1 MNNKY
6 KRAMEEEKKKAAS
19 VEKEGEKVTG
29 GADAADK
36 DTNTTNS
43 GEGGEEYIPD
53 NATKRENST
62 GYNELPEQSKV
73 GGD

>member
-1 MNNKY
+1 
-6 KRAMEEEKKKAAS
+6 MEEEKKKAAA

-29 GADAADK
+29 GTDAADK
-36 DTNTTNS
+36 DTGKTTS
-43 GEGGEEYIPD
+43 EEGGEEYIPD
-53 NATKRENST
+53 DANKRAKST

>member
-1 MNNKY
+1 
-6 KRAMEEEKKKAAS
+6 MEEEKKSAAS

-29 GADAADK
+29 GAEAANKDAGTAA
-36 DTNTTNS
+36 TPGE

-53 NATKRENST
+53 DASKKEKST

-73 GGD
+73 GGDS

>member
-1 MNNKY
+1 
-6 KRAMEEEKKKAAS
+6 MEEEKKKAAS
-19 VEKEGEKVTG
+19 VQKEGEKVTG

-36 DTNTTNS
+36 DTGTATPK
-43 GEGGEEYIPD
+43 EGGEEYIPD
-53 NATKRENST
+53 DDATKRENST